1 MSRLNQELGLLQ
13 GIGLLSTSLLG
24 TGIFVIPALAATAA
38 DEASLWAW
46 MLLIALVLPVAF
58 TFAQLGR
65 HFPHAGG
72 APHLIGRAFGARMER
87 LSALLFLAVLPVGLP
102 AALNIASGFCQAVL
116 SIDKGGALLIQLGTL
131 VTMLLLGQRP
141 AKASG
146 MLQGAIA
153 VAIIATIALIWW
165 VGELPASSQPLL
177 PPIQGS
183 WPLLPAALGVMFWC
197 FVGIEAFTHMGE
209 EFKNP
214 ERDFP
219 LALLFGVL
227 LAGLVYWAC
236 SVAVLSLHS
245 YGDVQTDA
253 ASLPRML
260 DLLLGEKA
268 RWIAATVG
276 YLACFAS
283 MNVYMQGFARL
294 IWSLADEGKL
304 PASLAQRNQH
314 GVPARALLLVI
325 LSCALCASLASVLD
339 LTVDDLIRYANGN
352 FVLIYLLSMAAG
364 CVLLRGIWRWLAA
377 FSALLCGLVL
387 LMLGMDAGYA
397 LGLLVVLGL
406 LDRWREQRN
415 GRLVAEQVIRRGLG
429 RARSRRACGIH
440 PIHRDCA

>member
-38 DEASLWAW
+38 GEASLWAW

-102 AALNIASGFCQAVL
+102 AALNIASGFWQELFDLSRGQAL
-116 SIDKGGALLIQLGTL
+116 AIQLATL
-131 VTMLLLGQRP
+131 VAMLLLGQRP

-146 MLQGAIA
+146 MIQGAIA

-165 VGELPASSQPLL
+165 VGDLPVSSQPLL
-177 PPIQGS
+177 PTISGS
-183 WPLLPAALGVMFWC
+183 WHLLPAALGVMFWC

-245 YGDVQTDA
+245 YGDVTTDA

-283 MNVYMQGFARL
+283 MNVYIQGFARL

-304 PASLAQRNQH
+304 PASLAQRNPH

-325 LSCALCASLASVLD
+325 LSCALCASLASGLE

-352 FVLIYLLSMAAG
+352 FVVIYLLSMAAG
-364 CVLLRGIWRWLAA
+364 AVLLRGIWRALAA
-377 FSALLCGLVL
+377 FSTLLCASVL
-387 LMLGMDAGYA
+387 LMLDMDAGYA

-406 LDRWREQRN
+406 LDRWREQRSM
-415 GRLVAEQVIRRGLG
+415 RLLAAQ
-429 RARSRRACGIH
+429 S
-440 PIHRDCA
+440 

>member
-38 DEASLWAW
+38 GEASLWAW

-102 AALNIASGFCQAVL
+102 AALNIASGFWQALFDL
-116 SIDKGGALLIQLGTL
+116 SRGQALAIQLTTL
-131 VTMLLLGQRP
+131 AAMLLLGQRP

-146 MLQGAIA
+146 MIQGAIA

-165 VGELPASSQPLL
+165 VGDLPVSSQPLL
-177 PPIQGS
+177 PPINGS
-183 WPLLPAALGVMFWC
+183 WHLLPAALGVMFWC
-197 FVGIEAFTHMGE
+197 FVGIEAFPHRGE

-236 SVAVLSLHS
+236 SVAVLSLHT

-253 ASLPRML
+253 ASMPRML
-260 DLLLGEKA
+260 DLLLGDQA

-325 LSCALCASLASVLD
+325 IACALCTGLASVLD

-352 FVLIYLLSMAAG
+352 FVVIYLLSMAAG
-364 CVLLRGIWRWLAA
+364 AVLLHGIWRWLAA
-377 FSALLCGLVL
+377 VSCLLCALVL

-406 LDRWREQRN
+406 LDRWREQRSM
-415 GRLVAEQVIRRGLG
+415 RLAGV
-429 RARSRRACGIH
+429 SS
-440 PIHRDCA
+440 

>member
-38 DEASLWAW
+38 GEASLWAW

-102 AALNIASGFCQAVL
+102 AALNIASGFWQALFDL
-116 SIDKGGALLIQLGTL
+116 SQGQALAIQLATL
-131 VTMLLLGQRP
+131 AAMLLLGQRP

-146 MLQGAIA
+146 MIQGAIA

-165 VGELPASSQPLL
+165 LSDLPVSSQPLL

-183 WPLLPAALGVMFWC
+183 WHLLPAALGVMFWC

-245 YGDVQTDA
+245 YGDVTTDA

-304 PASLAQRNQH
+304 PASLARRNRH
-314 GVPARALLLVI
+314 GVPARALLLVV
-325 LSCALCASLASVLD
+325 LACALCASLAQLLN

-364 CVLLRGIWRWLAA
+364 WVLLRGIWRWLAA

-397 LGLLVVLGL
+397 LALLVVLAM
-406 LDRWREQRN
+406 LDYVRS
-415 GRLVAEQVIRRGLG
+415 L
-429 RARSRRACGIH
+429 RSRRLLGETPPAI
-440 PIHRDCA
+440 